1 MIISLKNLYR
11 LRFALRHLY
20 PEAASGRP
28 YLIFLPPPSRRDCKG
43 RKVFRKNKN
52 VFFFFPSH
60 RPPEHMFPKPNV
72 PFPPSRSGAKVE
84 TLDIYSNRS
93 PPFLSRNSHNTLED

>member
-1 MIISLKNLYR
+1 YTASAS
-11 LRFALRHLY
+11 RFGIYIQR
-20 PEAASGRP
+20 PPAAVRILFF
-28 YLIFLPPPSRRDCKG
+28 YPPSRRDCKG